1 MLNVN
6 VLYLVCEHGQI
17 QFTVIFTFSDEGS
30 VRFRKFRRTVSFG
43 PNGLAGRLEGRRAWK
58 RKDAGPFMEP
68 TPERVLKPKPGLKMR
83 AGTNLLQGFRKNHSS
98 SES

>member
-30 VRFRKFRRTVSFG
+30 VRFRRFRRTVI
-43 PNGLAGRLEGRRAWK
+43 R
-58 RKDAGPFMEP
+58 
-68 TPERVLKPKPGLKMR
+68 PERFGRP
-83 AGTNLLQGFRKNHSS
+83 AGGEKGIERKRRRSFLWNRRLNVY
-98 SES
+98 